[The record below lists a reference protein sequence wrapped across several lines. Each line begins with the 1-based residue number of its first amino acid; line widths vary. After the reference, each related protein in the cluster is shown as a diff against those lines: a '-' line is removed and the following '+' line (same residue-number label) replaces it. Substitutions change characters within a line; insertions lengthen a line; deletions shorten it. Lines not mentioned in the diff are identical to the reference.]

1 VTFPRQKW
9 ARRREMRHEGHA
21 VHSARLCASTA
32 TAKRIKRSGWQ
43 EQDILVVSVD
53 DHWLILPQRLL
64 VEKLG
69 TELR

>member
-1 VTFPRQKW
+1 MRQ
-9 ARRREMRHEGHA
+9 ETDSL
-21 VHSARLCASTA
+21 HSARLCASAA